1 MGDFLVHWSSLNWP
15 YKPFLEP
22 LEPWKRLYNEI
33 DQISIY
39 VHVKNRSFLE
49 RRYSQ
54 QKNVNNLENFQAK
67 QVYLNSNRVQI
78 FTNNTKPK
86 ILTFRPDTGKAMA
99 NRTRIIWQIQ
109 SYIFTNFSG
118 SQLLSTI

>member
-1 MGDFLVHWSSLNWP
+1 MGDYLVHWSSLNWP
-15 YKPFLEP
+15 SKPFLEP
-22 LEPWKRLYNEI
+22 LEPWKHLCSEI
-33 DQISIY
+33 DTTCLTKIDRFWSVDI
-39 VHVKNRSFLE
+39 HNKNMSTILRIFN
-49 RRYSQ
+49 
-54 QKNVNNLENFQAK
+54 QKQAK
-67 QVYLNSNRVQI
+67 QVYLSSNNVQI